1 VVVGS
6 GLLVDSSARYRQ
18 CQFQKDVLTRLFCNL
33 TLLTFMLTASTT
45 TAPKTIE
52 QQVVRIISK
61 RKAIKA
67 VRLRRTASLSRDLRF
82 DTVDLVDIILELE
95 RKFHILVPD
104 EVPFNTVGDFVRYVS
119 AHAA

>member
-1 VVVGS
+1 MFTTV
-6 GLLVDSSARYRQ
+6 
-18 CQFQKDVLTRLFCNL
+18 
-33 TLLTFMLTASTT
+33 STT
-45 TAPKTIE
+45 PPTKAIE
-52 QQVVRIISK
+52 RQVLHIISK

-95 RKFHILVPD
+95 RNFHITVPD
-104 EVPFNTVGDFVRYVS
+104 EVPFYTVGDFVRYVT

>member
-1 VVVGS
+1 
-6 GLLVDSSARYRQ
+6 
-18 CQFQKDVLTRLFCNL
+18 
-33 TLLTFMLTASTT
+33 MLTASTST
-45 TAPKTIE
+45 SISSTAPKTIE
-52 QQVVRIISK
+52 QQVLRIISK

-95 RKFHILVPD
+95 RSFHIYVPD
-104 EVPFNTVGDFVRYVS
+104 EVPFHTVGDFVRYVT

>member
-1 VVVGS
+1 
-6 GLLVDSSARYRQ
+6 
-18 CQFQKDVLTRLFCNL
+18 
-33 TLLTFMLTASTT
+33 MLTASTST
-45 TAPKTIE
+45 SSSAPKTIE

-95 RKFHILVPD
+95 RSFHIYVPD
-104 EVPFNTVGDFVRYVS
+104 EVPFNTVGDFVRYVT
-119 AHAA
+119 AHAAAA

>member
-1 VVVGS
+1 M
-6 GLLVDSSARYRQ
+6 
-18 CQFQKDVLTRLFCNL
+18 F
-33 TLLTFMLTASTT
+33 TATT
-45 TAPKTIE
+45 STAPAASKAIE
-52 QQVVRIISK
+52 QQVLRIISK

-95 RKFHILVPD
+95 RNFHINVPD
-104 EVPFNTVGDFVRYVS
+104 EVPFNTVGDFVRYVT

>member
-1 VVVGS
+1 
-6 GLLVDSSARYRQ
+6 
-18 CQFQKDVLTRLFCNL
+18 
-33 TLLTFMLTASTT
+33 MLTASTT

>member
-1 VVVGS
+1 MFAAATS
-6 GLLVDSSARYRQ
+6 
-18 CQFQKDVLTRLFCNL
+18 
-33 TLLTFMLTASTT
+33 TAQA
-45 TAPKTIE
+45 APKNIE
-52 QQVVRIISK
+52 QQVLRIISK

-95 RKFHILVPD
+95 RSFHITVPD
-104 EVPFNTVGDFVRYVS
+104 EVPFYTVGDFVRYVT

>member
-1 VVVGS
+1 MFAAATS
-6 GLLVDSSARYRQ
+6 
-18 CQFQKDVLTRLFCNL
+18 
-33 TLLTFMLTASTT
+33 TAPA
-45 TAPKTIE
+45 APKTIE
-52 QQVVRIISK
+52 QQVLRIISK

-95 RKFHILVPD
+95 RNFHITVPD
-104 EVPFNTVGDFVRYVS
+104 EVPFYTVGDFVRYVT